1 MQCVRCQ
8 HPLPPRADRCLRC
21 FALNPQNHPEPLA
34 PAAAQSSSPLGALKL
49 KPLGLSFESDPP
61 PAKNALDG
69 LSFESDPPLRR
80 ASPLDIGT
88 PAPRGLTA
96 DFSLQS
102 EPASA
107 GPQFTPLDE
116 PDFSFG
122 DPSFAKEPVRI
133 IDILSR
139 PPGIP
144 DTIPAPPPS
153 GMQPRASTPP
163 HARLTEP
170 AITPM
175 PDIDLPVLPYERAPA
190 PLADARSSHLDQ
202 LAEKALRLSD
212 PDVPLEALAQR
223 QEAKTSEASDFAGF
237 QRPAPELEPGPAPG
251 RSAEIADAGPISTR
265 PALRARLTA
274 WALDAAVILG
284 ISLLFVALA
293 ALQLGGRKLAP
304 LGQQSWE
311 SWADGLL
318 FAHRL
323 PIFWAL
329 LAAAIGLGY
338 SWLFTSLGG
347 RTPGMRW
354 AGLKLQHEDGSPI
367 DPVQAL
373 ARAAL
378 SLPSAA
384 LCLFGF
390 VLALVDPRG
399 QTLHDKL
406 CHSLLVVSADAPR
419 GSS

>member
-34 PAAAQSSSPLGALKL
+34 PAAGLPSSPLGALKL

-80 ASPLDIGT
+80 EVPLDIGT

-102 EPASA
+102 EPAPA
-107 GPQFTPLDE
+107 GPQFTPLEE
-116 PDFSFG
+116 PDFSFE

-139 PPGIP
+139 PPELPARAPISPGIP

-153 GMQPRASTPP
+153 GMQPRAVTPP

-170 AITPM
+170 LITPM
-175 PDIDLPVLPYERAPA
+175 PDIDLPVPPYERAPA
-190 PLADARSSHLDQ
+190 PLADARSLHLDE

-212 PDVPLEALAQR
+212 PDVPLEALAQLER
-223 QEAKTSEASDFAGF
+223 ARTSEASDFAGF
-237 QRPAPELEPGPAPG
+237 QKPAPELVPPPE
-251 RSAEIADAGPISTR
+251 RSAELSDAGPGSTR

-323 PIFWAL
+323 PVFWAL
-329 LAAAIGLGY
+329 LAASIGLGY

-347 RTPGMRW
+347 RTPGMKW
-354 AGLKLQHEDGSPI
+354 AGRSIRCRRSP
-367 DPVQAL
+367 
-373 ARAAL
+373 
-378 SLPSAA
+378 
-384 LCLFGF
+384 
-390 VLALVDPRG
+390 
-399 QTLHDKL
+399 
-406 CHSLLVVSADAPR
+406 APR
-419 GSS
+419 SRCPRPRCACLASCSRSSIRAVRRCTTSSATRSWW